1 MVIRDKLIKES
12 NLRNRYSY
20 NLNKKVFCQLIWSVF
35 KNKIAPC
42 KLVLYIDA
50 SDESMKKRL
59 LHRGQSSGRVD
70 DNEETI
76 KQRLQTFHQVTTP
89 VIDYYGKQNK
99 LKKVD
104 SERNPDLV
112 FNDVEKILD
121 SFDQGNFLKSSFNSL
136 SIFNCDEF

>member
-1 MVIRDKLIKES
+1 
-12 NLRNRYSY
+12 
-20 NLNKKVFCQLIWSVF
+20 
-35 KNKIAPC
+35 
-42 KLVLYIDA
+42 
-50 SDESMKKRL
+50 MKKRL

-121 SFDQGNFLKSSFNSL
+121 SFDQGNFFKNALLFFFKTL
-136 SIFNCDEF
+136 IFKILVK

>member
-121 SFDQGNFLKSSFNSL
+121 SFDQGNFLKSG
-136 SIFNCDEF
+136 

>member
-1 MVIRDKLIKES
+1 
-12 NLRNRYSY
+12 
-20 NLNKKVFCQLIWSVF
+20 
-35 KNKIAPC
+35 
-42 KLVLYIDA
+42 LYIDA

-121 SFDQGNFLKSSFNSL
+121 SFDQGNF
-136 SIFNCDEF
+136 

>member
-20 NLNKKVFCQLIWSVF
+20 ILNKKAFCQLIWSVY

-121 SFDQGNFLKSSFNSL
+121 SFDQGNF
-136 SIFNCDEF
+136 